1 MDSRPLVNGSDCT
14 CRAYQHHLSY
24 GRVASQI
31 RSPEI
36 GKKKWFSM
44 AEAMDEFRTSRSL
57 LDLSRANGGM
67 DDWTRLPNNQLRLEC
82 DGADDFKE
90 RLVAA

>member
-1 MDSRPLVNGSDCT
+1 
-14 CRAYQHHLSY
+14 
-24 GRVASQI
+24 
-31 RSPEI
+31 
-36 GKKKWFSM
+36 M

>member
-1 MDSRPLVNGSDCT
+1 M
-14 CRAYQHHLSY
+14 
-24 GRVASQI
+24 
-31 RSPEI
+31 
-36 GKKKWFSM
+36 GKKKWFSI
-44 AEAMDEFRTSRSL
+44 AQAMDESGTRRSS
-57 LDLSRANGGM
+57 LDLWRANGDM